1 MLGFCMMLF
10 NFLFILTSC
19 RNMPHKGSIPLSD
32 APDVLRGGA
41 LPNLA
46 ANIDDVRHM
55 EEKMLRLLEDFEAGK
70 IVSVGPDCPY
80 DKLDAVR
87 EQQEELMRLH
97 FELDNKM
104 QGTTGPISGRNR
116 QQARRLLME
125 EGRKTSKSN
134 LSTLVNKLESLSFSI
149 QNLHNQTKNC

>member
-1 MLGFCMMLF
+1 
-10 NFLFILTSC
+10 
-19 RNMPHKGSIPLSD
+19 MPHKASAGQPD
-32 APDVLRGGA
+32 APDILRNNA
-41 LPNLA
+41 SQNLG

-70 IVSVGPDCPY
+70 IVSVGADCPY

-104 QGTTGPISGRNR
+104 QSTTGPISGRNR

-134 LSTLVNKLESLSFSI
+134 LSTLVNKLEALSHSI
-149 QNLHNQTKNC
+149 QNLHNQSKA

>member
-1 MLGFCMMLF
+1 MSGA
-10 NFLFILTSC
+10 LFIDILRNNTSQ
-19 RNMPHKGSIPLSD
+19 
-32 APDVLRGGA
+32 
-41 LPNLA
+41 NLG

-70 IVSVGPDCPY
+70 IVSVGADCPY

-104 QGTTGPISGRNR
+104 QSTTGPISGRNR
-116 QQARRLLME
+116 QQARRCVGVID
-125 EGRKTSKSN
+125 GRREKDVKIEFIDAGEQIGGSN
-134 LSTLVNKLESLSFSI
+134 
-149 QNLHNQTKNC
+149 QNLHNQPKA

>member
-1 MLGFCMMLF
+1 M
-10 NFLFILTSC
+10 
-19 RNMPHKGSIPLSD
+19 
-32 APDVLRGGA
+32 
-41 LPNLA
+41 
-46 ANIDDVRHM
+46 
-55 EEKMLRLLEDFEAGK
+55 
-70 IVSVGPDCPY
+70 
-80 DKLDAVR
+80 DAVR

-134 LSTLVNKLESLSFSI
+134 LSTLVNKLEALSHSMYVQLLDFQRVFPSL
-149 QNLHNQTKNC
+149 L